1 MDITMVGIDYTDAG
15 LDIRGKFSYTKREQE
30 KTITALRKKEGISG
44 CILLSTCNR
53 TELVLSWTRE
63 WEREERSLFCELK
76 GQSVEEYGSYLHL
89 RRGMDAVKDL
99 FALAG
104 G

>member
-53 TELVLSWTRE
+53 TELVLSGQGNGSGRKG
-63 WEREERSLFCELK
+63 LF
-76 GQSVEEYGSYLHL
+76 SVN
-89 RRGMDAVKDL
+89 
-99 FALAG
+99 
-104 G
+104 

>member
-63 WEREERSLFCELK
+63 WEREERSL
-76 GQSVEEYGSYLHL
+76 SVN
-89 RRGMDAVKDL
+89 
-99 FALAG
+99 
-104 G
+104 